1 MIEKMKQQHLR
12 CFQILSDIQKEDNE
26 DNRNI
31 LYQMYS
37 NTLIE
42 IIRGPI
48 ESILEASA
56 DNVKPLAEEE
66 NVVLVR
72 LVELVNTNSGKAFSN

>member
-56 DNVKPLAEEE
+56 DNAVPISDEL
-66 NVVLVR
+66 NPVLLR
-72 LVELVNTNSGKAFSN
+72 LTEVIEFNNDNASNN

>member
-12 CFQILSDIQKEDNE
+12 CFQILSDIQKEDNK

-56 DNVKPLAEEE
+56 PNAVPISDELNPVLLRLTEVIEFNNDNASH
-66 NVVLVR
+66 N
-72 LVELVNTNSGKAFSN
+72 